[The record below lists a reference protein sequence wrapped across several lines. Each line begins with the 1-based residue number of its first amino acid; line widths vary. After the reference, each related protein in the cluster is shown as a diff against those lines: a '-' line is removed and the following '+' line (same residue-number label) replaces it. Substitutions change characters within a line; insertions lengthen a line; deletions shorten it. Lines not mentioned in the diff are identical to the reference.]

1 MPPLLHLSIDYVR
14 TQFFTSHDQ
23 FDLGTGY
30 RCTVELGTLMLQYRQ
45 LQHHMSAFGWNDLC
59 RHEEQILRSI
69 NQSGRTLASGTHQ
82 NIPLQHSETST
93 PRSLPYTSSTN
104 HSSPFAYLLLLH
116 HNNQLTN
123 TLHSSHNTTT
133 MDRPNKPSAISP
145 SASGPQPSVHVEQ
158 GRVYASLPTGDSVEV
173 MLYGAT
179 VISWK
184 NNGKENIFVSDA
196 AVMDGSKPVRGG
208 VPIVFP
214 VRQTR
219 AMAMLCAQPARIAQ
233 QN

>member
-1 MPPLLHLSIDYVR
+1 LIGKKDP
-14 TQFFTSHDQ
+14 
-23 FDLGTGY
+23 
-30 RCTVELGTLMLQYRQ
+30 EK
-45 LQHHMSAFGWNDLC
+45 
-59 RHEEQILRSI
+59 
-69 NQSGRTLASGTHQ
+69 HQ
-82 NIPLQHSETST
+82 NIPLHHSETST
-93 PRSLPYTSSTN
+93 PRSPPYTSSTN
-104 HSSPFAYLLLLH
+104 HNSPFLYLWSPYN
-116 HNNQLTN
+116 NNQLTN
-123 TLHSSHNTTT
+123 THHSTNLTSI

-173 MLYGAT
+173 LLYGAT
-179 VISWK
+179 VVSWK

-219 AMAMLCAQPARIAQ
+219 AMDELYARSEDVVQ
-233 QN
+233 QY

>member
-1 MPPLLHLSIDYVR
+1 
-14 TQFFTSHDQ
+14 
-23 FDLGTGY
+23 
-30 RCTVELGTLMLQYRQ
+30 
-45 LQHHMSAFGWNDLC
+45 
-59 RHEEQILRSI
+59 
-69 NQSGRTLASGTHQ
+69 
-82 NIPLQHSETST
+82 
-93 PRSLPYTSSTN
+93 
-104 HSSPFAYLLLLH
+104 
-116 HNNQLTN
+116 
-123 TLHSSHNTTT
+123 

-219 AMAMLCAQPARIAQ
+219 AIALLYARSARLSQPY
-233 QN
+233 

>member
-1 MPPLLHLSIDYVR
+1 
-14 TQFFTSHDQ
+14 
-23 FDLGTGY
+23 
-30 RCTVELGTLMLQYRQ
+30 
-45 LQHHMSAFGWNDLC
+45 
-59 RHEEQILRSI
+59 
-69 NQSGRTLASGTHQ
+69 
-82 NIPLQHSETST
+82 
-93 PRSLPYTSSTN
+93 
-104 HSSPFAYLLLLH
+104 
-116 HNNQLTN
+116 
-123 TLHSSHNTTT
+123 
-133 MDRPNKPSAISP
+133 
-145 SASGPQPSVHVEQ
+145 
-158 GRVYASLPTGDSVEV
+158 

-219 AMAMLCAQPARIAQ
+219 AMALLCAQPARIAQ